1 MRNHAHDVAGTPIP
15 IPGIVV
21 VVFFEGRFSG
31 ARSKQSAVIVGLLCE
46 SARVPTRIGVS
57 GFVRVASTCST
68 ESISVRRFW
77 SFVSHVCPEGSL
89 RNAALISAAM
99 AWASGGSA
107 VLKSRDSGD
116 MGGGVCGGWIGV
128 PFLIVEGVRAN

>member
-1 MRNHAHDVAGTPIP
+1 MRSHAHDVAGTPIP

-57 GFVRVASTCST
+57 GFASVASTCST
-68 ESISVRRFW
+68 ESMSVRWFW

-89 RNAALISAAM
+89 RKAALIRAAM
-99 AWASGGSA
+99 ACASGGSA
-107 VLKSRDSGD
+107 VLKSRDD
-116 MGGGVCGGWIGV
+116 EAMGGRICGGWVGV
-128 PFLIVEGVRAN
+128 TFF